1 MPVDDDKQVQKSF
14 LKRQISYIYAPYLVL
29 MINYKIAQQIWPYIL
44 FVIPFAQV
52 GSRIQRNNVH
62 QAADSFFFYF
72 AAVMIFQIVSHL
84 AISPGRLGQMCPVN
98 DLHYVQV
105 LRGFSM
111 GRIKK
116 ISDLLSIHTAA
127 IDFQKFALPFNRQFF
142 VS

>member
-1 MPVDDDKQVQKSF
+1 MPVDDDKQVQKTF
-14 LKRQISYIYAPYLVL
+14 LKWQISYVYAPYLVL
-29 MINYKIAQQIWPYIL
+29 MVNYKIAQQIWPYIL

-52 GSRIQRNNVH
+52 GARIQRNNVH
-62 QAADSFFFYF
+62 QTHQAANSFFVDF

-127 IDFQKFALPFNRQFF
+127 IDF
-142 VS
+142 